1 MSWVVERGVLG
12 PGSWILGL
20 GSLVLGPGSWVLIQ
34 DYAFCDVFIH
44 RFTANDYVMFQ
55 AIWNEYRGVKK
66 HSDFLMNNN
75 LRKRSINN
83 KLFIHSVKIHKDFF
97 KLIYHSYG
105 LWITRKDE
113 SRGIKELLENTCLKV
128 TGTKKEL
135 VSRAFTASENGVQ
148 PVKTAIE
155 IESDLIT
162 DYKNKLK
169 IDDFPKLD

>member
-1 MSWVVERGVLG
+1 M
-12 PGSWILGL
+12 
-20 GSLVLGPGSWVLIQ
+20 
-34 DYAFCDVFIH
+34 DY
-44 RFTANDYVMFQ
+44 
-55 AIWNEYRGVKK
+55 
-66 HSDFLMNNN
+66 
-75 LRKRSINN
+75 
-83 KLFIHSVKIHKDFF
+83 
-97 KLIYHSYG
+97 
-105 LWITRKDE
+105 
-113 SRGIKELLENTCLKV
+113 ELLEKMKVDELKNYLKIRGLKV